1 MTEGPSATPPE
12 GGGKVENPRQGG
24 DYAPS
29 VATRLAMQPES
40 RRDRRAVA
48 DDAPRL
54 LHRRPRRAG
63 DDGEEPAH
71 DLQGDLRGLRAQLV
85 PRGGLVRDRD
95 PLHRIARLVPVGHV
109 VRLLRGAESPAD
121 ADRLCAAR
129 PHRARGRVRLPLRDV
144 QHRRPGPVPRRLDHG
159 RLGWLGVAEPPRAP
173 AHPARRRR
181 GRPRRG
187 GLGRDRRAP
196 EGDGRSAR
204 GDLDDHAQL
213 HRPLG
218 RASSSSGSAARSR
231 TTTRAANPCPSP
243 TTSSTRRS

>member
-1 MTEGPSATPPE
+1 MPLLTTLLAFFIGGLVVLVTTGKNPLTTYKAIFEGSGP
-12 GGGKVENPRQGG
+12 
-24 DYAPS
+24 
-29 VATRLAMQPES
+29 
-40 RRDRRAVA
+40 
-48 DDAPRL
+48 
-54 LHRRPRRAG
+54 
-63 DDGEEPAH
+63 
-71 DLQGDLRGLRAQLV
+71 QLV

-95 PLHRIARLVPVGHV
+95 PVHRIARLVPVGHV
-109 VRLLRGAESPAD
+109 VRLLRGAEPPAD
-121 ADRLCAAR
+121 ADRLRAAR

-173 AHPARRRR
+173 AHPARGRR
-181 GRPRRG
+181 GRPRRRS
-187 GLGRDRRAP
+187 LGRDRRAP
-196 EGDGRSAR
+196 EGDGRSTR

-213 HRPLG
+213 HRALG